1 MVQEIGAESSTGE
14 RFDHKNIRRR
24 VYDALNVLMAIDVI
38 AKDKKE
44 IRWLGL
50 PNDLASDLR
59 MLEAEKAAAE
69 KRLQEKKKSL
79 NELLRRLVSL
89 KSLINRNRRMEA
101 KGAVEKLALPF
112 ILINAPKDCR
122 VHCEMLEDR
131 TQYFFQFD
139 SPFFINEDVEV
150 LRLMGMDSGSVE
162 ELAAWM
168 PMDLLAVWNGGK
180 VPILEGN
187 GNQRIN
193 GRALPKPNGH
203 ASTST
208 MVHSSPT
215 GKRPSALRGGRS
227 ANAHLNFLNPPIK
240 RHSVTSHTSAAS
252 NLMSVPEFLSDLGN
266 YNVNTSGTVNNNNNG
281 KREDHPLS
289 TFTNLGSSPII

>member
-1 MVQEIGAESSTGE
+1 MVQEIGAESSSGE

-59 MLEAEKAAAE
+59 ILEAEKAAAE

-89 KSLINRNRRMEA
+89 KSLINRNRKNESNS
-101 KGAVEKLALPF
+101 VEKLALPF

-139 SPFFINEDVEV
+139 APFFINEDVEV
-150 LRLMGMDSGSVE
+150 LRLMGLDAGSME

-168 PMDLLAVWNGGK
+168 PMDLLAIWNGGR
-180 VPILEGN
+180 VPLLDGN
-187 GNQRIN
+187 ASQRIAV
-193 GRALPKPNGH
+193 RALPKPSGN
-203 ASTST
+203 
-208 MVHSSPT
+208 MIVHSSPT
-215 GKRPSALRGGRS
+215 GKRPVRRT
-227 ANAHLNFLNPPIK
+227 HLNMMNPPI
-240 RHSVTSHTSAAS
+240 RRQQSTQSTTSNT
-252 NLMSVPEFLSDLGN
+252 LMSVPEFLSDLGN
-266 YNVNTSGTVNNNNNG
+266 YNTDQSQKAN
-281 KREDHPLS
+281 LS

>member
-150 LRLMGMDSGSVE
+150 LRLMGDRKSV
-162 ELAAWM
+162 
-168 PMDLLAVWNGGK
+168 V
-180 VPILEGN
+180 
-187 GNQRIN
+187 
-193 GRALPKPNGH
+193 
-203 ASTST
+203 
-208 MVHSSPT
+208 
-215 GKRPSALRGGRS
+215 
-227 ANAHLNFLNPPIK
+227 
-240 RHSVTSHTSAAS
+240 
-252 NLMSVPEFLSDLGN
+252 
-266 YNVNTSGTVNNNNNG
+266 
-281 KREDHPLS
+281 
-289 TFTNLGSSPII
+289 

>member
-1 MVQEIGAESSTGE
+1 MQEIGAESSTGE

-59 MLEAEKAAAE
+59 MLEVEKAAAE
-69 KRLQEKKKSL
+69 KRLQEKKKAL

-89 KSLINRNRRMEA
+89 KSLINRNRRLDPKA
-101 KGAVEKLALPF
+101 TVEKLALPF
-112 ILINAPKDCR
+112 ILINAPKECR

-150 LRLMGMDSGSVE
+150 LRLMGMDAGSME
-162 ELAAWM
+162 ELAVWM
-168 PMDLLAVWNGGK
+168 PMDLLAVWNGGR

-193 GRALPKPNGH
+193 VKALPLTKP
-203 ASTST
+203 
-208 MVHSSPT
+208 MVAHSSPT
-215 GKRPSALRGGRS
+215 GKRPSALRRTS
-227 ANAHLNFLNPPIK
+227 ATHLNFLNPPIK
-240 RHSVTSHTSAAS
+240 RHHTAQT
-252 NLMSVPEFLSDLGN
+252 NPLMSVPEFLSDLGN
-266 YNVNTSGTVNNNNNG
+266 YNNNNTNTAT
-281 KREDHPLS
+281 KKEEHPLS

>member
-59 MLEAEKAAAE
+59 ILEAEKAAAE
-69 KRLQEKKKSL
+69 KRLQEKKRSL

-101 KGAVEKLALPF
+101 KGSVEKLALPF

-193 GRALPKPNGH
+193 VRALPKPTGH
-203 ASTST
+203 ASSA

-215 GKRPSALRGGRS
+215 GKRPSALRGNRS

-240 RHSVTSHTSAAS
+240 RHSVTSHTAS
-252 NLMSVPEFLSDLGN
+252 TASTNNLMSVPEFLSDLGN
-266 YNVNTSGTVNNNNNG
+266 YNAGGNVNTNG
-281 KREDHPLS
+281 KREEHPLS

>member
-1 MVQEIGAESSTGE
+1 MQEIGAESSTGE

-50 PNDLASDLR
+50 PNDLASDMR

-69 KRLQEKKKSL
+69 KRLQEKRKAL

-89 KSLINRNRRMEA
+89 KSLINRNRRLESKGA
-101 KGAVEKLALPF
+101 KGSVEKLALPF

-150 LRLMGMDSGSVE
+150 LRLMGMDAAVME
-162 ELAAWM
+162 ELATWM

-193 GRALPKPNGH
+193 VKALPKPNTNNH
-203 ASTST
+203 VP

-215 GKRPSALRGGRS
+215 GKRPSSLRGNRS
-227 ANAHLNFLNPPIK
+227 INSHLNFLNPPIK
-240 RHSVTSHTSAAS
+240 RHSVQVSGANS
-252 NLMSVPEFLSDLGN
+252 LMSVPEFLSDLGN
-266 YNVNTSGTVNNNNNG
+266 YNNSAVISNG
-281 KREDHPLS
+281 EKKREDHPLS